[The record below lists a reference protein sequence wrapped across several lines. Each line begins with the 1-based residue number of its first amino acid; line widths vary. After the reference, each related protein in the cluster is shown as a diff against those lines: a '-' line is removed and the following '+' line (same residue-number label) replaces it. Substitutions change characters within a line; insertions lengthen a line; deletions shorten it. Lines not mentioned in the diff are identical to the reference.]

1 MKFKLILFLIIIINM
16 QCLAYQSIYKFVGN
30 LNIQNKE
37 SNYILSF
44 NRNQN
49 KLVGFSYANI
59 GTEDETK
66 CSIIGNIDT
75 VKEIIYLK
83 EIDIVYTKSKL
94 PHQQFCMLTITLKK
108 SNQKKISIYKG
119 TCKGYLYNTQSACAT
134 GILTMV
140 DQLEA
145 TEKIKQ
151 IIPLMDTTTIKKI
164 VEHQLPANLTTN
176 EINQNLFQND
186 IHTLNCNSSS
196 ILLSIQDYN
205 EMDYDK
211 IFIEVNNEVLL
222 ANYTLGKQ
230 AKQLNIPLNSA
241 HTLIKICALNEGNS
255 APNTA
260 LINIQSTSWSKSFI
274 SNLSTGACTTIDLK
288 KD

>member
-1 MKFKLILFLIIIINM
+1 
-16 QCLAYQSIYKFVGN
+16 
-30 LNIQNKE
+30 
-37 SNYILSF
+37 
-44 NRNQN
+44 
-49 KLVGFSYANI
+49 
-59 GTEDETK
+59 
-66 CSIIGNIDT
+66 
-75 VKEIIYLK
+75 
-83 EIDIVYTKSKL
+83 
-94 PHQQFCMLTITLKK
+94 MLTITLKK

>member
-1 MKFKLILFLIIIINM
+1 MRFCYIVFILFY
-16 QCLAYQSIYKFVGN
+16 CSSVFAQSFQLDGLVNIAGTSSKYSLS
-30 LNIQNKE
+30 LNRIGQKIE
-37 SNYILSF
+37 
-44 NRNQN
+44 
-49 KLVGFSYANI
+49 GFSYANL

-66 CSIIGNIDT
+66 CSIVGTIDT

-83 EIDIVYTKSKL
+83 EVDIVYTKSKL
-94 PHQQFCMLTITLKK
+94 PYQQFCMLAIILKK

-211 IFIEVNNEVLL
+211 IVIEVNNEVLL

>member
-1 MKFKLILFLIIIINM
+1 MRFCYVLFILFYCSSAFAQSFQLDGIINIAGTSSKYS
-16 QCLAYQSIYKFVGN
+16 LS
-30 LNIQNKE
+30 LNRIGQKIE
-37 SNYILSF
+37 GY
-44 NRNQN
+44 
-49 KLVGFSYANI
+49 SYANV

-66 CSIIGNIDT
+66 CSIVGTIDT
-75 VKEIIYLK
+75 LKEIIYLK
-83 EIDIVYTKSKL
+83 EVDIVYTKSKL
-94 PHQQFCMLTITLKK
+94 PYQQFCMLAITLKK

-119 TCKGYLYNTQSACAT
+119 TCKGYLYKTQSSCAK
-134 GILTMV
+134 GILTMA

-145 TEKIKQ
+145 TEKIKE
-151 IIPLMDTTTIKKI
+151 IMPLKDTISINKI
-164 VEHQLPANLTTN
+164 VEHQLPANLSTN
-176 EINQNLFQND
+176 ETNQALFQND
-186 IHTLNCNSSS
+186 IHKLHCNSSS
-196 ILLSIQDYN
+196 ILLTIQDNN

-211 IFIEVNNEVLL
+211 IVIEVNNEVLL

-260 LINIQSTSWSKSFI
+260 LINIQSTSCSKSFI
-274 SNLSTGACTTIDLK
+274 SNLSTGTCTTIDLK

>member
-1 MKFKLILFLIIIINM
+1 MRFCYIVFILFY
-16 QCLAYQSIYKFVGN
+16 CSSVFAQSFQLDGLVNIAGTSSKYSLS
-30 LNIQNKE
+30 LNRIGQKIE
-37 SNYILSF
+37 
-44 NRNQN
+44 
-49 KLVGFSYANI
+49 GFSYANV

-66 CSIIGNIDT
+66 CSIVGSIDT
-75 VKEIIYLK
+75 IKELLNLK
-83 EIDIVYTKSKL
+83 EVDIVYTKSKL
-94 PHQQFCMLTITLKK
+94 PHQQFCMLAITLKK
-108 SNQKKISIYKG
+108 SNQKKINIYKG
-119 TCKGYLYNTQSACAT
+119 TCKGYLYKTQSSCAT
-134 GILTMV
+134 GYLTLV
-140 DQLEA
+140 DQPIA
-145 TEKIKQ
+145 AEKIKE
-151 IIPLMDTTTIKKI
+151 IMPLKDTTTIKKI

>member
-1 MKFKLILFLIIIINM
+1 MRFCYIVFILFY
-16 QCLAYQSIYKFVGN
+16 CSSVFAQSFQLDGLVNIAGTSSKYSLS
-30 LNIQNKE
+30 LNRIGQKIE
-37 SNYILSF
+37 
-44 NRNQN
+44 
-49 KLVGFSYANI
+49 GFSYANV

-66 CSIIGNIDT
+66 CSIVGTIDT

-83 EIDIVYTKSKL
+83 EVDIVYTKSKL
-94 PHQQFCMLTITLKK
+94 PYQQFCMLAIILKK

-211 IFIEVNNEVLL
+211 IVIEVNNEVLL

>member
-1 MKFKLILFLIIIINM
+1 MRFCYVLFILFYCSSAFAQRFQLDGIINIAGTSSKYS
-16 QCLAYQSIYKFVGN
+16 LS
-30 LNIQNKE
+30 LNRIGQKIE
-37 SNYILSF
+37 
-44 NRNQN
+44 
-49 KLVGFSYANI
+49 GFSYANV
-59 GTEDETK
+59 GKEDETK
-66 CSIIGNIDT
+66 CSIVGTIDT

-83 EIDIVYTKSKL
+83 EVDIVYTKSKL
-94 PHQQFCMLTITLKK
+94 PYQQFCMLAITLKK
-108 SNQKKISIYKG
+108 SKQKNLTIYKG
-119 TCKGYLYNTQSACAT
+119 ICKGYLYKTQSLCAS
-134 GILTMV
+134 GYLTLV
-140 DQLEA
+140 DQPIA
-145 TEKIKQ
+145 AEKTKELLTLMDTPIIKQ
-151 IIPLMDTTTIKKI
+151 IG
-164 VEHQLPANLTTN
+164 ENQLPANLTTN